1 MTSFQNPFKCIYSE
15 EIELKL
21 KHSGTHA
28 AFFDLDIEIE
38 DEILVYKLFVKREK
52 FPFFIVRIPHFE
64 SNIPST
70 IFYGSICLQFLCIG
84 QVYFLDWSIFYSELY
99 NFFQG
104 CYRKGQIK
112 VASIKRF

>member
-28 AFFDLDIEIE
+28 AFFDLDIKIE

-52 FPFFIVRIPHFE
+52 FPYFIIRIPHFE

-84 QVYFLDWSIFYSELY
+84 QVYL

-112 VASIKRF
+112 VAPIKRF